1 VIRIPAGFECQ
12 PVDSDEVAARLVEL
26 TLGAPVLIPGTRAIR
41 AGALLPPPGHS
52 AGNRTWEQLLA
63 ANRTATSVRLF
74 DHLVDGRCLQIGQL
88 NRRGRDV
95 LADVIR

>member
-1 VIRIPAGFECQ
+1 
-12 PVDSDEVAARLVEL
+12 VDSDEVAARLVEL

-41 AGALLPPPGHS
+41 AGALLPPPEHS